1 MTIARRNLPPDVE
14 RPIVNKSERE
24 GISINN
30 ATTQRLEHAV
40 RPPPSNTNFDEFAGA
55 WTAAEAAEFNAS
67 LEQMRR
73 IDPADWKP

>member
-1 MTIARRNLPPDVE
+1 MPPRNASNTPSD
-14 RPIVNKSERE
+14 
-24 GISINN
+24 
-30 ATTQRLEHAV
+30 
-40 RPPPSNTNFDEFAGA
+40 PPPSNANFDEFAGA